1 MPIHARIHKD
11 GREVWLSWLG
21 TWSGPVKRFFF
32 VGRDMTESRHVQ
44 ETLRESEQLARGII
58 ETALDAFVQID
69 AQGTI
74 LDWNTQAEN
83 FLGWRRDEALGQ
95 NAFDLMG
102 RPGGPLK
109 AALQSSC

>member
-1 MPIHARIHKD
+1 MA
-11 GREVWLSWLG
+11 
-21 TWSGPVKRFFF
+21 
-32 VGRDMTESRHVQ
+32 Q

-102 RPGGPLK
+102 RPGRRLSRRPCSLSCLPATMWFASR
-109 AALQSSC
+109 AANSRSGGATERRSRPN